1 MTRNR
6 FAIILLAVLTAML
19 LAGCGNETTTES
31 SVPEG
36 LETFGTAV
44 DPSAVPSQAQ
54 TVQNPAGNATVKD
67 PTGDGSVGEDD
78 NQNYNTVIG
87 DGPAETSAPS
97 GGTSSGG
104 SSSGGSSSGGSSSG
118 GSTTNP
124 SASPAAP
131 AISPPA
137 PASTATPDEV
147 REYVGKPVT
156 DLIKDLGYPISSDY
170 ELIDEDD
177 PDAGEIGTL
186 RFNGFTVTTKRTAD
200 GEIITEVNEEDPEPS
215 PGE

>member
-1 MTRNR
+1 MTKHR
-6 FAIILLAVLTAML
+6 FAILLLAVLTAML
-19 LAGCGNETTTES
+19 LAGCGNEIPTES

-54 TVQNPAGNATVKD
+54 TVQNPAGDATVKD
-67 PTGDGSVGEDD
+67 PIGDGTVGED
-78 NQNYNTVIG
+78 NQSHDTVIG
-87 DGPAETSAPS
+87 DGPAETAAPS
-97 GGTSSGG
+97 GGSSA
-104 SSSGGSSSGGSSSG
+104 GGSSSGGSSSG
-118 GSTTNP
+118 GSTTPP
-124 SASPAAP
+124 STSPAAP

-170 ELIDEDD
+170 EPIDEED

-186 RFNGFTVTTKRTAD
+186 HFNGFTVTTKRTAD
-200 GEIITEVNEEDPEPS
+200 EEIITEVNEEDPEPS
-215 PGE
+215 PAE